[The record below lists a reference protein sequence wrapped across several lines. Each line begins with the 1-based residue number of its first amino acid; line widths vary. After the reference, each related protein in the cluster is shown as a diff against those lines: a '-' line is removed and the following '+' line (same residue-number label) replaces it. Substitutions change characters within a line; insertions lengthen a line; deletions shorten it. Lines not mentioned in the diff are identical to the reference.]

1 MSREDCGV
9 NHFFL
14 CVGVLLTIFGIK
26 VYFVLAQDADGC
38 DRLFLFVDLA
48 KKYDG
53 YKIVYIVY
61 EIVSIQDVSSED
73 IANFVRS
80 LSSSRKTKYGKSDC
94 FRSWETWN
102 PNRECYTMSVR
113 SDTGYKCYFPD
124 FTDTDYKPLQQN
136 LDVYA
141 FFSRA
146 AELAT
151 PSGWTQVNN
160 RQRKIVAAPKT
171 NPWSNRATAASVTAA
186 SAAGASATA
195 ASVPAASVTAL

>member
-1 MSREDCGV
+1 MGNLE
-9 NHFFL
+9 
-14 CVGVLLTIFGIK
+14 
-26 VYFVLAQDADGC
+26 
-38 DRLFLFVDLA
+38 
-48 KKYDG
+48 
-53 YKIVYIVY
+53 
-61 EIVSIQDVSSED
+61 
-73 IANFVRS
+73 
-80 LSSSRKTKYGKSDC
+80 
-94 FRSWETWN
+94 

-113 SDTGYKCYFPD
+113 SDTGYKVLLSD

-195 ASVPAASVTAL
+195 ASVAAASVPAANV